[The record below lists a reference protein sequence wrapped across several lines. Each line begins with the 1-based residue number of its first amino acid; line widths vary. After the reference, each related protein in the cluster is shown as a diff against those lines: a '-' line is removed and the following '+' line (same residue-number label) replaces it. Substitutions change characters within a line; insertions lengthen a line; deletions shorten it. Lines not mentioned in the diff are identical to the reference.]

1 MFRTRHRCSAPAVG
15 VPHPPRTTNKSLLE
29 HQLSGSSY
37 SRAIGDGFLSW
48 KVPMIH
54 MGSGFPVME
63 SPGDIIRGRVSC
75 HGKTHFHIPHLA
87 VIEKRAIFP
96 PFSSSSSSFKVLDR
110 RFSRL
115 SATSFLAAPCPPCS
129 VVIVL
134 SDASNAVD
142 NLSSLGD
149 LQFVFFRSSLRDLL
163 ISVGRSCILQRCLSF
178 WYYKKFLQ
186 FLGDLNIC
194 RRNLRRVTRRVLR
207 QNRFY
212 VEKR

>member
-1 MFRTRHRCSAPAVG
+1 MPILRSNFS
-15 VPHPPRTTNKSLLE
+15 
-29 HQLSGSSY
+29 
-37 SRAIGDGFLSW
+37 IGEGDVFPSW
-48 KVPMIH
+48 KVPIIH
-54 MGSGFPVME
+54 MVSGVSYHGKPRDF
-63 SPGDIIRGRVSC
+63 IRGRVSC

-186 FLGDLNIC
+186 FLGNLNIC

>member
-1 MFRTRHRCSAPAVG
+1 MEG
-15 VPHPPRTTNKSLLE
+15 PHD
-29 HQLSGSSY
+29 SY
-37 SRAIGDGFLSW
+37 G
-48 KVPMIH
+48 K
-54 MGSGFPVME
+54 
-63 SPGDIIRGRVSC
+63 RVSC
-75 HGKTHFHIPHLA
+75 HGKPGGYHKGQGFLSWKDPFSYSTSCRHREEGHI
-87 VIEKRAIFP
+87 P

-186 FLGDLNIC
+186 FLGNLNIC